1 MPVLFLRIFET
12 NCCAG
17 THSGGQVR
25 YGSDTQRIYAVLGAF
40 LGTRTNIPSVTRVI
54 CNIVCQRDDKRKKPE
69 KSSFSWCRW
78 WEPANRPAVALS
90 VFQTVIKLCTLHYN
104 KNRNT
109 PRFPRSI
116 TVLVSADG
124 GT

>member
-1 MPVLFLRIFET
+1 MSENTKNRRKNTPVLLFRRYETTEMSLVVQDNGCSLPSSAAVTAVSGQKEKARKYELFGADGGSLPTDLR
-12 NCCAG
+12 
-17 THSGGQVR
+17 SL
-25 YGSDTQRIYAVLGAF
+25 D
-40 LGTRTNIPSVTRVI
+40 
-54 CNIVCQRDDKRKKPE
+54 
-69 KSSFSWCRW
+69 SSR
-78 WEPANRPAVALS
+78 R
-90 VFQTVIKLCTLHYN
+90 LHYN

>member
-1 MPVLFLRIFET
+1 MFCLTERTMKRPQSEQAAAVST
-12 NCCAG
+12 NKD
-17 THSGGQVR
+17 Q
-25 YGSDTQRIYAVLGAF
+25 
-40 LGTRTNIPSVTRVI
+40 TRTILKK
-54 CNIVCQRDDKRKKPE
+54 QKRKARKYE
-69 KSSFSWCRW
+69 LFVVQMVGRI
-78 WEPANRPAVALS
+78 EQVQ
-90 VFQTVIKLCTLHYN
+90 VCTLHYN